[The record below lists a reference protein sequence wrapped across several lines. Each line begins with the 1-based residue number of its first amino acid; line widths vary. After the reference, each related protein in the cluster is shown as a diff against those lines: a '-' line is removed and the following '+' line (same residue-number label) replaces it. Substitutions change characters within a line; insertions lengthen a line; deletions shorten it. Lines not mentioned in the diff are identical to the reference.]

1 MTTTIDLMRHGE
13 PVGGSRYRGRLDDP
27 LSDRGWAQM
36 HAAVGDHRPWE
47 HIISSPL
54 LRCRAFA
61 EALSQRLGL
70 PLEIDPRWQE
80 LDFGDWEGRSAEE
93 LGVTDPQRLRKFWTD
108 PITHPPPGGE
118 SLAAFGDRVMDA
130 WNELLARHAG
140 RHLLVVGHAGV
151 IRMVLRHVL
160 DMPLERLF
168 RIQVPNAAIT
178 RVQVMSDAS
187 GEFPMLLFHAG
198 RL

>member
-1 MTTTIDLMRHGE
+1 VTTTIDLMRHGE

-47 HIISSPL
+47 HIVSSPL

-80 LDFGDWEGRSAEE
+80 LDFGDWEGHSAEE
-93 LGVTDPQRLRKFWTD
+93 LWVTDPQRLRKFWSD

-118 SLAAFGDRVMDA
+118 SLAAFGDRVMGA
-130 WNELLARHAG
+130 WNELLTRHAG

-151 IRMVLRHVL
+151 IRMVVRHVL

-168 RIQVPNAAIT
+168 RIQVPNAGIT
-178 RVQVMSDAS
+178 RVQVTHDAS
-187 GEFPMLLFHAG
+187 GGFPTLLFHAG

>member
-47 HIISSPL
+47 HIVSSPL

-61 EALSQRLGL
+61 EVLSQRLGL

-93 LGVTDPQRLRKFWTD
+93 LGVTDPQRIRKFWSD
-108 PITHPPPGGE
+108 PIAHPPPGGE
-118 SLAAFGDRVMDA
+118 SLAAFGGRVMDA
-130 WNELLARHAG
+130 WNDLLARHAG

-168 RIQVPNAAIT
+168 RIHVPNAAIT
-178 RVQVMSDAS
+178 RVQVMRDAS